1 MNDFWAFAAFWD
13 FFNPLNDE
21 EENVIK
27 CPSCSEVLN
36 GYSDIEI
43 VDKDNK
49 ICKCPKCEAELK
61 YDESTKQLMAVESI
75 SEDSKNRKSIDKE
88 AMEYIRNKL
97 KPARK
102 ALDLVYQNNEVP
114 KDFIKKAIEDWDEA
128 IGMLTEKR
136 WKFLLTIILKCK
148 KCCYTIKRYEKLD
161 GEDIYCKK
169 CGNFMTEERL
179 FDDFT

>member
-1 MNDFWAFAAFWD
+1 MLDFWDFAAFWE
-13 FFNPLNDE
+13 FFNPFGE
-21 EENVIK
+21 HISIIV
-27 CPSCSEVLN
+27 CPSCGEEFN
-36 GYSDIEI
+36 EHNDIEVI
-43 VDKDNK
+43 DKERK
-49 ICKCPKCEAELK
+49 ICKCPKCGAELK
-61 YDESTKQLMAVESI
+61 YDKSAKQLMVVEDI

-88 AMEYIRNKL
+88 AMEYIRDKL

-102 ALDLVYQNNEVP
+102 ALDIVYQNNEVP

-148 KCCYTIKRYEKLD
+148 KCGYTIKRYGELD
-161 GEDIYCKK
+161 GEDIYYKK